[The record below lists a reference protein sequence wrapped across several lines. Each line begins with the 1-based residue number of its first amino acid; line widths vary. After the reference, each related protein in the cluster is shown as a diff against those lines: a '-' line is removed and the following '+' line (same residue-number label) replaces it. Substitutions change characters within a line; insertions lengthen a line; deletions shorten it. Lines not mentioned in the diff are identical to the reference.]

1 MPDNLKEL
9 SKIPRIIEA
18 KMVNL
23 NNYIDKIRKIIGIE
37 LTKEAVRNEKKI
49 YVYKIVY
56 NVKGK
61 KIVGYI
67 VEPRKGNN
75 LPCII
80 WNRGG
85 SRDFGDIRIGQL
97 FGNHSLIAPLAL
109 EGYIVIATQYPGV
122 AGGEGID
129 KWGDELGMASILDLY
144 KILKNY
150 KRADYK
156 RVGMFGHSRGGC
168 MTYMSLSKVKWIKA
182 AVVGAAPTN
191 EVRSSKWRKGWAEHQ
206 KKIYGGSISEKKK
219 RSAIFW
225 ANKISKKS
233 PILIMHGTA
242 DWRVNPLD
250 SVEMSIELYKN
261 KVPHRLIMYEGADH
275 GISEFY
281 DDYKKQTIEWFNRF
295 LKNKEKLPNLKLHG
309 K

>member
-1 MPDNLKEL
+1 MGDNLSEIK
-9 SKIPRIIEA
+9 KISNIVEVER
-18 KMVNL
+18 L
-23 NNYIDKIRKIIGIE
+23 HLTDKIKKLLGPVM
-37 LTKEAVRNEKKI
+37 TKKAEGNEKEI
-49 YVYKIVY
+49 YVYKIIY
-56 NVKGK
+56 KVKGK

-85 SRDFGDIRIGQL
+85 SRDFGSMRRGQL
-97 FGNHSLIAPLAL
+97 FGDNIASLAR

-122 AGGEGID
+122 DGGEGID
-129 KWGDELGMASILDLY
+129 KFGDDLGIASILDLY

-156 RVGMFGHSRGGC
+156 RTGMYGHSRGGC
-168 MTYMSLSKVKWIKA
+168 MTYMCLARVKWIKA

-191 EVRSSKWRKGWAEHQ
+191 EIRALDWREHQ
-206 KKIYGGSISEKKK
+206 KNMYGGSMEEMKK

-225 ANKISKKS
+225 ANKINKKS

-250 SVEMSIELYKN
+250 ALDISIELFKN
-261 KVPHRLIMYEGADH
+261 KVPHRLIMYEGAGH
-275 GISEFY
+275 YIREFLQ
-281 DDYKKQTIEWFNRF
+281 DYYKQTADWFNRF
-295 LKNKEKLPNLKLHG
+295 LKNGEKIPDVKPH
-309 K
+309 